1 MKENELIQLI
11 KKSLKTKQKIDINS
25 KSNNIEEWDSVGHL
39 ILLSNLDKQLKGA
52 TSNIAD
58 IATADSVK
66 KIINILK
73 KNKLIK

>member
-1 MKENELIQLI
+1 MKENELIKLI

-25 KSNNIEEWDSVGHL
+25 KSNNIEEWDSIGHL
-39 ILLSNLDKQLKGA
+39 ILLSNLDKKLKGA

>member
-1 MKENELIQLI
+1 MKENELIKLI

>member
-25 KSNNIEEWDSVGHL
+25 KSNNIEEWDSIGHL
-39 ILLSNLDKQLKGA
+39 ILLSNLDKKLKGA

-58 IATADSVK
+58 I
-66 KIINILK
+66 LK

>member
-1 MKENELIQLI
+1 MKKNELIQLI

-25 KSNNIEEWDSVGHL
+25 KSNNIEEWDSIGHL
-39 ILLSNLDKQLKGA
+39 ILLSNLDKKLKGA

-73 KNKLIK
+73 KNKLIN

>member
-1 MKENELIQLI
+1 MKENELIKLI

-39 ILLSNLDKQLKGA
+39 ILLTNLDKQLKGA

>member
-25 KSNNIEEWDSVGHL
+25 KSNNIEEWDSIGHL
-39 ILLSNLDKQLKGA
+39 ILLSNLDKKLKGA

>member
-25 KSNNIEEWDSVGHL
+25 KSNNIEEWDSIGHL
-39 ILLSNLDKQLKGA
+39 ILLYNLDKKLKGA

>member
-25 KSNNIEEWDSVGHL
+25 KSNNIEEWDSIGHL
-39 ILLSNLDKQLKGA
+39 ILLSNLDEKLKGA

-66 KIINILK
+66 KIISILK

>member
-1 MKENELIQLI
+1 MKENELIKLI

-39 ILLSNLDKQLKGA
+39 ILLSNLDKKLKGA

>member
-1 MKENELIQLI
+1 MKENELIKLI

-25 KSNNIEEWDSVGHL
+25 KSNNIEEWDSIGHL
-39 ILLSNLDKQLKGA
+39 ILLSNLDEKLKGA

-58 IATADSVK
+58 MATADSVK
-66 KIINILK
+66 KIISILK

>member
-1 MKENELIQLI
+1 MKENELIKLI
-11 KKSLKTKQKIDINS
+11 KKSLKTKQKIVINS

>member
-25 KSNNIEEWDSVGHL
+25 KSNNIEEWDSIGHL
-39 ILLSNLDKQLKGA
+39 ILLSNLDKKLKGA

-58 IATADSVK
+58 VATADSVK

>member
-1 MKENELIQLI
+1 MKENELIKLI

-25 KSNNIEEWDSVGHL
+25 KSNNIEEWDSIGHL

>member
-25 KSNNIEEWDSVGHL
+25 KSNNIEEWDSIGHL
-39 ILLSNLDKQLKGA
+39 ILLSNLDEKLKGA

-58 IATADSVK
+58 MATADSVK
-66 KIINILK
+66 KIISILK

>member
-1 MKENELIQLI
+1 MKENKLIQLI

-25 KSNNIEEWDSVGHL
+25 KSNNIEEWDSIGHL
-39 ILLSNLDKQLKGA
+39 ILLSNLDKKLKGA